1 MEEGYSTNKPP
12 LFKDIKYNYQKEG
25 MIAHFKS
32 IHIEL
37 QDIIEHGYYI
47 PLDYQ
52 LNEVP
57 ITSWTDTQRQRFL
70 LNSKSQNVLCALS
83 KEEYV
88 KVHSYKSEK
97 QMWDT
102 FALMYEGLSQE
113 KCNKIILLTRKYEL
127 FTMDDGEDIQA
138 MFGCFQTILNELR
151 CLKKTFDNYDNIE
164 KTLRSLSRKW
174 RSLVTIL
181 RIVKNLDS
189 MSIVELIGTLKVHEQ
204 ELQQDERFKGF
215 KRLPTQRD

>member
-1 MEEGYSTNKPP
+1 MRSYGK
-12 LFKDIKYNYQKEG
+12 
-25 MIAHFKS
+25 
-32 IHIEL
+32 
-37 QDIIEHGYYI
+37 DIIEHGYYI

-88 KVHSYKSEK
+88 K
-97 QMWDT
+97 
-102 FALMYEGLSQE
+102 E

-189 MSIVELIGTLKVHEQ
+189 MSIVELIGTLKKAKAFSTCKESSFRPASKSSSKAINSDTSYDK
-204 ELQQDERFKGF
+204 ESDNESLDEDDQFAFISRKIRNIWKKMSGS
-215 KRLPTQRD
+215 D